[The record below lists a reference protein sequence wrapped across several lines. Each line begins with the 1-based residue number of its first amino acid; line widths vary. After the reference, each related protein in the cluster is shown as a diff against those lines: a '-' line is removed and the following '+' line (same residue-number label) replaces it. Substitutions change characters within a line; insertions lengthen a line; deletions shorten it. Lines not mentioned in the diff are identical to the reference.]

1 MSEDIKNRLKEMA
14 QLSILANK
22 ISEVQEKNMK
32 MYPFCFFDGV
42 QSVKIDYD
50 LGHGINES
58 TKQINHSSYV
68 SYYLTLD
75 ESLNDKALEKR
86 FAATEASIRALFWGD
101 TKVSVYFNDKL
112 VFESKNG

>member
-1 MSEDIKNRLKEMA
+1 MA

-42 QSVKIDYD
+42 KEVKIDYD
-50 LGHGINES
+50 LGHGHNEA
-58 TKQINHSSYV
+58 TKEVNHNSYV
-68 SYYLTLD
+68 SYYLILD
-75 ESLNDKALEKR
+75 ESLNQTALDKR

-101 TKVSVYFNDKL
+101 TRVSVYFNDKL
-112 VFESKNG
+112 VYESKNA